1 MPLDISVIDDEQRLF
16 ISSMITEWNPCQER
30 GIDVVFDMDDTGL
43 DSCIPTR
50 PGGIIYVYFPFR
62 DGGVPPHERLVAV
75 GKMGAH
81 LYGSGHRILSHCTM
95 GWNRSALVAGVILHE
110 LGWDGPQLVERIRER
125 RQGALFT
132 AEYAD
137 YLASL
142 RRS

>member
-1 MPLDISVIDDEQRLF
+1 
-16 ISSMITEWNPCQER
+16 
-30 GIDVVFDMDDTGL
+30 
-43 DSCIPTR
+43 
-50 PGGIIYVYFPFR
+50 
-62 DGGVPPHERLVAV
+62 
-75 GKMGAH
+75 
-81 LYGSGHRILSHCTM
+81 M